1 MNFLNDVLQE
11 PPLLDESKIPQD
23 VDEAMEKELLDE
35 PKIFPDEVNDVIDK
49 SPKDA
54 NKENVAEESKKKSP
68 KSVSPRSL
76 EAQQGPRPRSLQRL
90 EDHTKTGDR
99 DHAPATVKKDDLQG
113 QYASLCW
120 CRCKC
125 PLCPFEAQVPMEL
138 SLHTRACHNKK
149 VHLAKRLW
157 YDGTVLTCGICSKK
171 FRDEEAIKEHLRK
184 RHKKRFQP
192 YNDPGTQFNTTH
204 LD

>member
-1 MNFLNDVLQE
+1 MNFLNGVLQE
-11 PPLLDESKIPQD
+11 PSLDCGDIPTD
-23 VDEAMEKELLDE
+23 IDEAMEKELLDE
-35 PKIFPDEVNDVIDK
+35 PKIIPDEVNDVTEK

-54 NKENVAEESKKKSP
+54 NKENVAEEEPKKNSP

-76 EAQQGPRPRSLQRL
+76 EPQQGPRPRSLQRL
-90 EDHTKTGDR
+90 EDHTNSAGER

-113 QYASLCW
+113 QYATLCW

-125 PLCPFEAQVPMEL
+125 PLCPFEGQDPTEL

-149 VHLAKRLW
+149 VRLAKRLW

-171 FRDEEAIKEHLRK
+171 FREEDAIKEHLRK

-192 YNDPGTQFNTTH
+192 YNDPGSQFNRKH
-204 LD
+204 